1 MSTDFRQ
8 AFRLLFKA
16 PGFTSLVVAVL
27 AIGIGATT
35 VIFSIVDGVLLR
47 PLPFADADRLIAVQS
62 MTRGDEDGTASVPDV
77 VDLKAAR
84 TVQDVVGYTGGS
96 VILTGRGE
104 ATTLLTTFV
113 TGDLMGTLRAPLL
126 RGRSFVDADVRPG
139 APPAAVIAEHVWRE
153 RFGADPAAVG
163 GAAIIEGQAFT
174 IIGVAAETFEFPIQ
188 SKRVDV
194 WLPIATTQIGA
205 QLASQRGAHFVHT
218 IARLAPGA
226 SAEQAAAELA
236 AIGERLAREF
246 PKSNAA
252 RFVRVMPLQ
261 ERIVRQ
267 HRLALTVLLGA
278 VAGVLLIACANV
290 ANLLLARGVGRRRE
304 LAIRAALGAGRARIV
319 RQLLLESVALSAV
332 AGAVGVLLSLWGLAA
347 VVAASPVDIPRL
359 HDVRI
364 DRGVLAFAALL
375 SAATGIAFGMIPAFQ
390 ASRLDAVETL
400 KGTTAGADPRGV
412 RTRQI
417 LVASE
422 VALSLL
428 LLAGAGLLGRT
439 LLNLE
444 RVDVG
449 FVADRTLAM
458 EISLPDTRYPQ
469 DAARIAFYRR
479 TIDALRAIPGVRSAA
494 AGSTLPL
501 TGNDMGIGFRVEGR
515 PVRDEDHTN
524 AAYHAVSPDYFSTM
538 GIRIVRG
545 RAFTARDDDEHAPPV
560 LVVSETLAR
569 TYFPGE
575 DPIGQR
581 VTIGY
586 HNSGPREV
594 IGVVADVKESELSE
608 KAQPEMYA
616 PFPQTPWPFFSIVVR
631 TDRDPAPLA
640 AALRSA
646 IARLD
651 PEQPPGD
658 VQAMTQYVRLATE
671 QPRFTARLASGF
683 AAIATLLAG
692 LGVYG
697 VLAYG
702 VAQRRREI
710 GIRLTLG
717 AQPGDVRRLVMTQAA
732 ALGAAGLAA
741 GVAGALVLTRALSS
755 LLFGVTASDPTTFAA
770 VSLLLM
776 AVVVAAAYLPARRAT
791 RVDPMIALRAD

>member
-1 MSTDFRQ
+1 MITDLRQ
-8 AFRLLFKA
+8 AFRLLLTA

-47 PLPFADADRLIAVQS
+47 PLPFGDADRLIAIQS
-62 MTRGDEDGTASVPDV
+62 VTRGDDDGTASVPDV

-104 ATTLLTTFV
+104 AATLLTTFV
-113 TGDLMGTLRAPLL
+113 TGDLMATLGAPLL
-126 RGRSFVDADVRPG
+126 RGRSFADADVRPG
-139 APPAAVIAEHVWRE
+139 AAPTAVIAEHLWRE
-153 RFGADPAAVG
+153 RFGADAAVVG
-163 GAAIIEGQAFT
+163 GTATIEGQACT
-174 IIGVAAETFEFPIQ
+174 IIGVAPETFDFPIQ

-226 SAEQAAAELA
+226 SAEQAAAELG

-252 RFVRVMPLQ
+252 RLVRVVPLQ

-278 VAGVLLIACANV
+278 VGAVLLIACANV
-290 ANLLLARGVGRRRE
+290 ANLLLTRGVGRRRE
-304 LAIRAALGAGRARIV
+304 LAIRAALGAGRGRIV
-319 RQLLLESVALSAV
+319 RQLLVESVVLSAI

-390 ASRLDAVETL
+390 ASRLDAGETL
-400 KGTTAGADPRGV
+400 KGTTIAADPRGV

-422 VALSLL
+422 VAISLL

-439 LLNLE
+439 LLNLQ

-449 FVADRTLAM
+449 FAAERTLAM
-458 EISLPDTRYPQ
+458 EISLPDTRYPN
-469 DAARIAFYRR
+469 DPARIAFYRR
-479 TIDALRAIPGVRSAA
+479 TIDALRSIPGVRSAA

-538 GIRIVRG
+538 GIRLVRG
-545 RAFTARDDDEHAPPV
+545 RAFTARDDEQAPPV

-575 DPIGQR
+575 DAIGKR

-616 PFPQTPWPFFSIVVR
+616 PFPQTPWPFFSVVVR
-631 TDRDPAPLA
+631 TERDPAARA
-640 AALRSA
+640 AALRAA
-646 IARLD
+646 IVRLD

-658 VQAMTQYVRLATE
+658 VQTLTHYVRLATA
-671 QPRFTARLASGF
+671 QPRFTATLASAF

-692 LGVYG
+692 LGIYG

-710 GIRLTLG
+710 GIRLALG

-732 ALGAAGLAA
+732 ALGAAGLGA
-741 GVAGALVLTRALSS
+741 GLAGALLLTRALSS
-755 LLFGVTASDPTTFAA
+755 LLFGVTASDPTTFGA

>member
-1 MSTDFRQ
+1 MFTDLRQ
-8 AFRLLFKA
+8 AFRLLLNA

-35 VIFSIVDGVLLR
+35 VIFSIVDGVLLK
-47 PLPFADADRLIAVQS
+47 PLPFADADRLIAIQS
-62 MTRGDEDGTASVPDV
+62 LTRGDEDGTASVPDV
-77 VDLKAAR
+77 VDLQEAR
-84 TVQDVVGYTGGS
+84 GVQDVVGYTGGS

-104 ATTLLTTFV
+104 ATTLLTLFV
-113 TGDLMGTLRAPLL
+113 TGDVMATLRAPLL
-126 RGRSFVDADVRPG
+126 RGRSFTDADVRPG
-139 APPAAVIAEHVWRE
+139 AAPTAVIAERLWRD
-153 RFGADPAAVG
+153 RFGGDPSAIG
-163 GAAIIEGQAFT
+163 GPATIDGQAFT
-174 IIGVAAETFEFPIQ
+174 IIGVAPDTFDFPIQ
-188 SKRVDV
+188 AKRVDV
-194 WLPIATTQIGA
+194 WLPIGGTQIGA

-218 IARLAPGA
+218 IARLRPDV
-226 SAEQAAAELA
+226 SIDQAAAELG

-252 RFVRVMPLQ
+252 RLVRVLPLQ

-278 VAGVLLIACANV
+278 VGAVLLIACANV

-304 LAIRAALGAGRARIV
+304 MAIRAALGAGRARIV
-319 RQLLLESVALSAV
+319 RQLLMESVAVSVV
-332 AGAVGVLLSLWGLAA
+332 AGGVGVLLSLWGLAA

-359 HDVRI
+359 HDVHI

-375 SAATGIAFGMIPAFQ
+375 SAATGIAFGIIPAFQ
-390 ASRLDAVETL
+390 VSRLDAADTL
-400 KGTTAGADPRGV
+400 KGTTGGADRRGA
-412 RTRQI
+412 RTRHI

-449 FVADRTLAM
+449 FVAERTLVM
-458 EISLPDTRYPQ
+458 EISLPDTRYPNE
-469 DAARIAFYRR
+469 AAQIAFFWR
-479 TIDALRAIPGVRSAA
+479 TIDALKSIPGVRAAA

-538 GIRIVRG
+538 GIRTIRG
-545 RAFTARDDDEHAPPV
+545 RGFTDRDDEHAPLV
-560 LVVSETLAR
+560 LVISETMAR

-575 DPIGQR
+575 DPIGRR
-581 VTIGY
+581 VAIGY
-586 HNSGPREV
+586 HSTGPREV

-616 PFPQTPWPFFSIVVR
+616 PFAQTPWPFFSVVVR
-631 TDRDPAPLA
+631 TDRDPAPLTP
-640 AALRSA
+640 ALRAA
-646 IARLD
+646 ITRLD

-658 VQAMTQYVRLATE
+658 VQALTHYVRLATA
-671 QPRFTARLASGF
+671 QPRFTATLAMAF

-692 LGVYG
+692 LGIYG

-710 GIRLTLG
+710 GIRMALG
-717 AQPGDVRRLVMTQAA
+717 AQAGDVRRLVVTQAA
-732 ALGAAGLAA
+732 LLGVAGLAA
-741 GVAGALVLTRALSS
+741 GVAAALVLTRALSS
-755 LLFGVTASDPTTFAA
+755 LLFGVTAYDPSTFGA
-770 VSLLLM
+770 VSALLM
-776 AVVVAAAYLPARRAT
+776 AVVAAAAYLPARRAT

>member
-1 MSTDFRQ
+1 MSTDLRQ
-8 AFRLLFKA
+8 AFRLLLKA

-47 PLPFADADRLIAVQS
+47 PLPFADADRLIAIQS
-62 MTRGDEDGTASVPDV
+62 LTRGDEDGTASVPDV

-84 TVQDVVGYTGGS
+84 TAQGVVGYTGGS

-113 TGDLMGTLRAPLL
+113 TGDLMGTLGAPLL
-126 RGRSFVDADVRPG
+126 LGRSFTDADVRTG
-139 APPAAVIAEHVWRE
+139 AAPAAVIAEHLWRE
-153 RFGADPAAVG
+153 RFGADPSAVG
-163 GAAIIEGQAFT
+163 RTATIDGQACT
-174 IIGVAAETFEFPIQ
+174 IVGVAPGTFDFPIQ
-188 SKRVDV
+188 AKPVDI
-194 WLPIATTQIGA
+194 WLPIGSTQIGA

-226 SAEQAAAELA
+226 TSEQAAAELG

-252 RFVRVMPLQ
+252 RFVRVLPLQ

-278 VAGVLLIACANV
+278 VAAVLLIACANV

-304 LAIRAALGAGRARIV
+304 LAIRAALGAGRGRIV
-319 RQLLLESVALSAV
+319 RQLLVESVLLSAI

-390 ASRLDAVETL
+390 ASRLDAGETL
-400 KGTTAGADPRGV
+400 KGTTVAADPRGA

-449 FVADRTLAM
+449 FTAERTLAM
-458 EISLPDTRYPQ
+458 EISLPDTRYPNE
-469 DAARIAFYRR
+469 AAQIAFYRR
-479 TIDALRAIPGVRSAA
+479 TIDALAAIPGVRSAA

-501 TGNDMGIGFRVEGR
+501 AGNDMGIGFRVEGR

-538 GIRIVRG
+538 GIRLVRG
-545 RAFTARDDDEHAPPV
+545 RAFSARDDEHAPPV

-569 TYFPGE
+569 VYFPGE
-575 DPIGQR
+575 DPIGKR

-594 IGVVADVKESELSE
+594 VGVVADVQESELSE
-608 KAQPEMYA
+608 KARPEMYA

-631 TDRDPAPLA
+631 TERDPAPFA
-640 AALRSA
+640 AALRAA

-658 VQAMTQYVRLATE
+658 VQTLTHYVRQATA
-671 QPRFTARLASGF
+671 QPRFTATLASAF

-692 LGVYG
+692 LGIYG

-710 GIRLTLG
+710 GIRLALG

-732 ALGAAGLAA
+732 ALGAAGLGA
-741 GVAGALVLTRALSS
+741 GIAGALLLTRALSS
-755 LLFGVTASDPTTFAA
+755 LLFGVTAADPATFGA

>member
-1 MSTDFRQ
+1 MFTDLRQ
-8 AFRLLFKA
+8 AFRLLLKA

-35 VIFSIVDGVLLR
+35 VMFSIIDGVLLK
-47 PLPFADADRLIAVQS
+47 PLPFADADRLIAIQS
-62 MTRGDEDGTASVPDV
+62 LTRGEDEGTASVPDV
-77 VDLKAAR
+77 ADLKAAR
-84 TVQDVVGYTGGS
+84 GVQDVVGYTGGS

-104 ATTLLTTFV
+104 ATTLLTAFV
-113 TGDLMGTLRAPLL
+113 TGDLMATLRAPLL
-126 RGRSFVDADVRPG
+126 RGRSFTDADVRSG
-139 APPAAVIAEHVWRE
+139 AAPTAVIAERLWRD
-153 RFGADPAAVG
+153 RFGGDPSVI
-163 GAAIIEGQAFT
+163 GASATMEGQAFT
-174 IIGVAAETFEFPIQ
+174 IIGVAPDTFDFPIQ
-188 SKRVDV
+188 AKRVDV
-194 WLPIATTQIGA
+194 WLPIGSTQIGA

-218 IARLAPGA
+218 IARLRAGV
-226 SAEQAAAELA
+226 SIDQAAAELG

-252 RFVRVMPLQ
+252 RLVRVMPLQ

-278 VAGVLLIACANV
+278 VGAVLLIACANV
-290 ANLLLARGVGRRRE
+290 ANLLLARAVGRRRE
-304 LAIRAALGAGRARIV
+304 MAIRAALGAGRARIV
-319 RQLLLESVALSAV
+319 RQLLLESVAVSAV

-359 HDVRI
+359 HDVHI

-375 SAATGIAFGMIPAFQ
+375 AAATGIAFGIIPAFQ
-390 ASRLDAVETL
+390 VSRVDAADTL
-400 KGTTAGADPRGV
+400 KGTTGGADPRRA
-412 RTRQI
+412 RTRHV

-449 FVADRTLAM
+449 FVAERTLAM
-458 EISLPDTRYPQ
+458 EISLPETRYPNE
-469 DAARIAFYRR
+469 AAQIAFLRR
-479 TIDALRAIPGVRSAA
+479 TVDALRSIPGVRAAA

-515 PVRDEDHTN
+515 PARDEDQTN

-538 GIRIVRG
+538 GIRTIRG
-545 RAFTARDDDEHAPPV
+545 RGFTDRDDERAPLV
-560 LVVSETLAR
+560 LVISETMAR

-575 DPIGQR
+575 DPIGRR
-581 VTIGY
+581 VVIGY
-586 HNSGPREV
+586 HNTGPREV

-608 KAQPEMYA
+608 KARPEMYA
-616 PFPQTPWPFFSIVVR
+616 PFSQTPWPFFSVVVR
-631 TDRDPAPLA
+631 ADRDPAPLT
-640 AALRSA
+640 AALRAA
-646 IARLD
+646 ITRLD

-658 VQAMTQYVRLATE
+658 VQALTHYVRLATA
-671 QPRFTARLASGF
+671 QPRFTATLATAF

-692 LGVYG
+692 LGIYG

-710 GIRLTLG
+710 GIRMALG
-717 AQPGDVRRLVMTQAA
+717 AQAGDVRRLVVTQAA
-732 ALGAAGLAA
+732 LLGVAGLAA
-741 GVAGALVLTRALSS
+741 GVAAALVLTRALSS
-755 LLFGVTASDPTTFAA
+755 LLFGVTAYDPSTFGA
-770 VSLLLM
+770 VSALLM
-776 AVVVAAAYLPARRAT
+776 AVVAAAAYLPARRAT